1 VNPPGSCQ
9 ILYFAEFCAPVE
21 TLQVVDNVP
30 GASVP
35 CCRDHLKKK
44 RRENGENVNPISEH
58 RLRGSQLE
66 RAMNLVD
73 RLRTSAHERVL
84 SWRRAV
90 VIS

>member
-1 VNPPGSCQ
+1 MIVTYVKTAGKWWKC
-9 ILYFAEFCAPVE
+9 
-21 TLQVVDNVP
+21 D
-30 GASVP
+30 
-35 CCRDHLKKK
+35 
-44 RRENGENVNPISEH
+44 PISEH